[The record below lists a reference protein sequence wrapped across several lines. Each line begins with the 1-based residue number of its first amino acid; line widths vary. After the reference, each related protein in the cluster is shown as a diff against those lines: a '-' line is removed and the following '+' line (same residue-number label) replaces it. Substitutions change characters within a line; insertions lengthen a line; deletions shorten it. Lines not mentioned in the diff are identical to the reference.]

1 MLLTRHYVDVSPVIL
16 SDAFLINSLEITVG
30 MYVWEFLLVD
40 NMYVCFIW
48 RSVLLDIKSLAHI
61 FSP

>member
-30 MYVWEFLLVD
+30 MYV
-40 NMYVCFIW
+40 
-48 RSVLLDIKSLAHI
+48 
-61 FSP
+61 